1 MHTVR
6 SGCKINLLLNI
17 LRRRDDGFHELETVM
32 QPIGL
37 FDELSFERGSH
48 AGIDL
53 SCSHPEVPLGPEN
66 LVCRAAQS
74 FQETI
79 GKADGLRIHLEK
91 NLPVAAGVG
100 GGSGNAAATF
110 LALNALYDQPLE
122 LKELESLAAN
132 LGSDIPFFLQEGPG
146 IATGRGETVERLA
159 PFPMFDN
166 ACVVM
171 VNPGFGVSTP
181 WAYKNLRLDE
191 KKVEPSLGLD
201 SFVEALQQGDWTRVI
216 EGMYNSLEQPVFNK
230 YPVLRIIRSELLAAG
245 ADGALL
251 SGSGATVFAIVRD
264 RQRGE
269 EIRQQFL
276 SSYGS
281 QCWSQVVPLTVE

>member
-1 MHTVR
+1 MYTVR

-37 FDELSFERGSH
+37 FDELSLERGNH
-48 AGIDL
+48 TGIEL

-66 LVCRAAQS
+66 LVCRAAQM

-79 GKADGLRIHLEK
+79 GEADGLRIHLKK

-122 LKELESLAAN
+122 HKELDSLAAN
-132 LGSDIPFFLQEGPG
+132 LGSDIPFFLQSGPG
-146 IATGRGETVERLA
+146 IATGRGEKVERLA
-159 PFPMFDN
+159 SFPMFDK
-166 ACVVM
+166 ACVVL
-171 VNPGFGVSTP
+171 VNAGFGVSTP

-191 KKVEPSLGLD
+191 KDLGPSLPID
-201 SFVEALQQGDWTRVI
+201 SFVEALKKGDWKRVI
-216 EGMYNSLEQPVFNK
+216 EGMYNSLEQPVFKK
-230 YPVLRIIRSELLAAG
+230 YPVLRIIQSELVNAG

-264 RQRGE
+264 RHRGE
-269 EIRQQFL
+269 EVRQRFL

-281 QCWSQVVPLTVE
+281 QCWSQVVPLVVE

>member
-17 LRRRDDGFHELETVM
+17 LCRRDDGFHELETVM

-37 FDELSFERGSH
+37 FDELSFERGNH
-48 AGIDL
+48 TGIEL
-53 SCSHPEVPLGPEN
+53 SCSHPQVPLGPEN
-66 LVCRAAQS
+66 LVCRAARL

-79 GKADGLRIHLEK
+79 GDADGLRIHLEK

-122 LKELESLAAN
+122 HRVLESLAAN
-132 LGSDIPFFLQEGPG
+132 LGSDIPFFLQSGPG
-146 IATGRGETVERLA
+146 IATGRGEKIERLA
-159 PFPMFDN
+159 RFSMFDE
-166 ACVVM
+166 ACVVL

-191 KKVEPSLGLD
+191 TEVEPSIPID
-201 SFVEALQQGDWTRVI
+201 SFVDALKKGDWERVI
-216 EGMYNSLEQPVFNK
+216 EGMYNSLEQPVFKK
-230 YPVLRIIRSELLAAG
+230 YPVLKIIQSELVNAG

-264 RQRGE
+264 RQLGE
-269 EIRQQFL
+269 AVRQRFL

-281 QCWSQVVPLTVE
+281 QCWSQVVPLAVE

>member
-37 FDELSFERGSH
+37 FDELSLERSNH
-48 AGIDL
+48 TGIEL

-66 LVCRAAQS
+66 LVCRAAQL

-79 GKADGLRIHLEK
+79 GETDGLRIHLEK

-122 LKELESLAAN
+122 HRVLESLAAN
-132 LGSDIPFFLQEGPG
+132 LGSDIPFFLQSGPG
-146 IATGRGETVERLA
+146 IATGRGEKIERLA
-159 PFPMFDN
+159 QLQSLAP
-166 ACVVM
+166 
-171 VNPGFGVSTP
+171 
-181 WAYKNLRLDE
+181 L
-191 KKVEPSLGLD
+191 KV
-201 SFVEALQQGDWTRVI
+201 Q
-216 EGMYNSLEQPVFNK
+216 VF
-230 YPVLRIIRSELLAAG
+230 
-245 ADGALL
+245 
-251 SGSGATVFAIVRD
+251 
-264 RQRGE
+264 
-269 EIRQQFL
+269 
-276 SSYGS
+276 
-281 QCWSQVVPLTVE
+281 